1 MAKKGLRFRTKNKQ
15 PGERNVTHSLQRRR
29 LMDVEIVRTKKIT
42 ILGLDKRSLSDIA
55 WCATTYGA
63 NRLYWIDGYILC
75 LEVYEKSFEQELKK
89 KEFPIS
95 QICYT
100 EFPKYEKIY
109 EVDKSLQIPIV
120 NVSDMKIF
128 QNILKAILNEK
139 R

>member
-1 MAKKGLRFRTKNKQ
+1 
-15 PGERNVTHSLQRRR
+15 
-29 LMDVEIVRTKKIT
+29 MDVEIVRTKKIT

-63 NRLYWIDGYILC
+63 NRLYWINGYILC